1 MVVRGATHGTDTG
14 WGPAWSFRGAGRL
27 NGGMRLWSLHPSLL
41 DRRALVA
48 NWREGLL
55 AQKVLL
61 GQTTGYTRHP
71 QLRRFRA
78 TSDPLL
84 FVTSYLHGV
93 ADEADRR
100 GYRFDRSRLV
110 REAATEPLSITVTT
124 GQLRYEYEFLR
135 QKVLAR
141 DPEWA
146 RTVLEDAAPQE
157 VPAHPLFAVVPGD
170 VAEWERTTG

>member
-1 MVVRGATHGTDTG
+1 
-14 WGPAWSFRGAGRL
+14 
-27 NGGMRLWSLHPSLL
+27 MRLWSLHPSLL

-48 NWREGLL
+48 DWREGLL

-71 QLRRFRA
+71 QLQRFRA
-78 TSDPLL
+78 TSDPVG
-84 FVTSYLHGV
+84 FVTAYLHGV

-100 GYRFDRSRLV
+100 GYSFDRPRD
-110 REAATEPLSITVTT
+110 TEPRSITVTT
-124 GQLRYEYEFLR
+124 GQLRYEFEFLL

-146 RTVLEDAAPQE
+146 RTALDGTDPDAA
-157 VPAHPLFAVVPGD
+157 PAHPLFAVVPGD
-170 VAEWERTTG
+170 VAEWERIKP